1 EAKMRDRHDPYDHN
15 PTDADWA
22 KSPFSAEGNGDC
34 VIIARFDNGDVWL
47 GDDKN
52 PGRPHLAFDQ
62 AEWTAFVQAIEAHD
76 PRFTA

>member
-1 EAKMRDRHDPYDHN
+1 MSNQHNPYDHN
-15 PTDADWA
+15 PADAEWV
-22 KSPFSAEGNGDC
+22 KSPFSADDNGSC
-34 VIIARFDNGDVWL
+34 VIVARFPNGDVWV

-62 AEWTAFVQAIEAHD
+62 AEWTAFVQAIEARD

>member
-1 EAKMRDRHDPYDHN
+1 MCTTRTTTALLTPSRF
-15 PTDADWA
+15 
-22 KSPFSAEGNGDC
+22 KSPFSGDGNGSC

-52 PGRPHLAFDQ
+52 PDRPHLAFNQ
-62 AEWTAFVQAIEAHD
+62 AEWTAFVQAIEARD